1 MDRKEEI
8 SKYFDNEMKVLFDRA
23 CFYTDYG
30 CAPELEPIAKILLE
44 SLEKL
49 NKAKEEFLTNY

>member
-30 CAPELEPIAKILLE
+30 CAPELEPIVKILLE
-44 SLEKL
+44 SL
-49 NKAKEEFLTNY
+49 

>member
-8 SKYFDNEMKVLFDRA
+8 SKYFDKEMKVLTDRV

-30 CAPELEPIAKILLE
+30 CAPELEPIVKILLE
-44 SLEKL
+44 SLKKL
-49 NKAKEEFLTNY
+49 KKAKEEFLTNY